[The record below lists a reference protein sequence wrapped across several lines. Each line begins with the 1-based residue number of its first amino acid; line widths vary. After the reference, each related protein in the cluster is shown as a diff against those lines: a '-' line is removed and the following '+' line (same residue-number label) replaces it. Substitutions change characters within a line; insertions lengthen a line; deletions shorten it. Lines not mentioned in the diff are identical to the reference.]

1 MFGIVDG
8 YESTTNPLI
17 LQIFRNEFKINDN
30 QLIIY
35 GMVISTISFIS
46 VILSGILGDIYGRLK
61 IIQICIL
68 LMLLM

>member
-46 VILSGILGDIYGRLK
+46 VIISGILGDIYGRLK

>member
-30 QLIIY
+30 QLILY
-35 GMVISTISFIS
+35 GIVISTISFIS

-68 LMLLM
+68 LMILM